1 MNNTEQLL
9 LLYPESDSDIRTL
22 LIGDDIHFCL
32 KDVVLSLAKLNS
44 KLSVGGKVQS
54 LTGLLKAQIQVLDP
68 DESLI
73 SGEEVYVNQAGL
85 FRIILRDNSKAC
97 KRFQSWLLKEVLPSI
112 MKYKMYPPP
121 LVEQSSDIKIV
132 VQSLLEDI
140 EAREKLERETK
151 AQFNRHEKMLNSLS
165 SKLESVGTDKS
176 SVKLISVY
184 EYCRDN
190 GVPDEQHHSVL
201 GWCIKIVG
209 ETGEPSRNNMIDG
222 QLTLMVSEHVAS
234 QAVLQV
240 RNTHNSM

>member
-1 MNNTEQLL
+1 MNDTEQLL

-22 LIGDDIHFCL
+22 LIGEDIHFCL
-32 KDVVLSLAKLNS
+32 KDVVQSLAKLNS

-68 DESLI
+68 DETLI
-73 SGEEVYVNQAGL
+73 SDQEIYVNQAGL

-97 KRFQSWLLKEVLPSI
+97 KRFQNWLLKEVLPSI

-121 LVEQSSDIKIV
+121 LVEQSSEIKVV
-132 VQSLLEDI
+132 VQSLLKDI

-151 AQFNRHEKMLNSLS
+151 EQFNRHEQMLNNLS
-165 SKLESVGTDKS
+165 SKLQSVSSDKS

-184 EYCRDN
+184 NYCRDN

-209 ETGEPSRNNMIDG
+209 ESKEPSRNDIIDG
-222 QLTLMVSEHVAS
+222 QLSLMVPEHVAS
-234 QAVLQV
+234 QAVLEV
-240 RNTHNSM
+240 RKNTM